1 MTRKLVIA
9 LSLLVPSPVK
19 IWIYRTLLGA
29 RIGSNV
35 RIKFGSYIVSNEIVL
50 EDGVSIGSD
59 VHIICG
65 KLSVGEETV
74 ICAEVRVDGDKSLT
88 IGKNCYIGQR
98 TLINVTEPVTIED
111 GVGIGSDTSIFTHG
125 VWVSYLEGLPRKFAP
140 AKICR
145 NAWIPPRCII
155 QPGVTVGESAM
166 LATGAVATK
175 DIPGGT
181 FAGGIPATVIRNIN
195 DIKDQVDLQEK
206 DRRTREILQAFVD
219 HVAENTDCQP
229 VSEDF
234 EKGSLFRFAEKGR
247 NYGICYQTDPISSET
262 LKKLVPIGKGLDASV
277 VVALQGFS
285 LSPDELRR
293 KYGSFE
299 WFDLSRL
306 VRKRSWN
313 PFTVLVRDFFRG
325 HYGVKF
331 SLEQDG
337 EN

>member
-1 MTRKLVIA
+1 LVRKLVIA
-9 LSLLVPSPVK
+9 LSLLVPSSVK

-29 RIGSNV
+29 HIGSNV

-65 KLSVGEETV
+65 KLAIGEETV
-74 ICAEVRVDGDKSLT
+74 ICAEVRVDGDKSLI
-88 IGKNCYIGQR
+88 IGRNCYIGQR

-140 AKICR
+140 VKLCR
-145 NAWIPPRCII
+145 EAWIPPRCII
-155 QPGVTVGESAM
+155 QPGVTVGEGAM
-166 LATGAVATK
+166 LATGAIATK
-175 DIPGGT
+175 DIPSGT
-181 FAGGIPATVIRNIN
+181 FAGGVPAAVIRGINNIR
-195 DIKDQVDLQEK
+195 DQVDLQEK
-206 DRRTREILQAFVD
+206 DRRTREILQTFVD
-219 HVAENTDCQP
+219 RIAENTGRRA

-234 EKGSLFRFAEKGR
+234 ETGNLFRFAEKGR
-247 NYGICYQTDPISSET
+247 NYGICYQTDQISRET
-262 LKKLVPIGKGLDASV
+262 LKKLMPIRKGVDALV
-277 VVALQGFS
+277 VIALQGFS
-285 LSPDELRR
+285 LSPSELTRE
-293 KYGSFE
+293 YDSLE

-313 PFTVLVRDFFRG
+313 PFTILVRDFFRG

-331 SLEQDG
+331 SLEQNRED
-337 EN
+337 